1 MRSDHNEKSDFDKT
15 IDEFDDQIFL
25 NYINDKSRENDG
37 NSKGGGF
44 LILDALLVLL
54 VIWWILDMLLG

>member
-25 NYINDKSRENDG
+25 NYINDSSRDNGG
-37 NSKGGGF
+37 NSKGCGS
-44 LILDALLVLL
+44 LILDALFVVL

>member
-15 IDEFDDQIFL
+15 VDELDDQIFL
-25 NYINDKSRENDG
+25 NYINDSSRDNGG
-37 NSKGGGF
+37 NSKGGGS
-44 LILDALLVLL
+44 LILDVLFVVL

>member
-15 IDEFDDQIFL
+15 VDELDDQLFL
-25 NYINDKSRENDG
+25 NYINDSSRDNGG
-37 NSKGGGF
+37 NSKGGGS
-44 LILDALLVLL
+44 LILDVLFVVL

>member
-1 MRSDHNEKSDFDKT
+1 MRSDHNKKSDFDKT

-25 NYINDKSRENDG
+25 NYINDSNRDNGG
-37 NSKGGGF
+37 NSKGGSS
-44 LILDALLVLL
+44 LILDVLFVVL

>member
-25 NYINDKSRENDG
+25 NYINDSNRNNGG
-37 NSKGGGF
+37 NSKGGSS
-44 LILDALLVLL
+44 LILDVLFVVL
-54 VIWWILDMLLG
+54 VIWCILDMLFG

>member
-15 IDEFDDQIFL
+15 IDELDDQIFL
-25 NYINDKSRENDG
+25 NYINDSSRDNGG
-37 NSKGGGF
+37 NSKGGGS
-44 LILDALLVLL
+44 LILDALLVVL